1 MAENPMRQEAWRR
14 HKANDFNGAERLY
27 RQLIKEKPN
36 EIDICNLGAL
46 LRGVG
51 RGNEALFL
59 YRSWIAS
66 FESSES
72 LIQNAV
78 NCALSENQIKEAR
91 EWLNKGLKKQS
102 SNIEMMKINAR
113 LLHNEGRSEEAIRL
127 LEETSAKKED
137 INIFLELG

>member
-1 MAENPMRQEAWRR
+1 MRQEAWRR

-27 RQLIKEKPN
+27 RQLIEEKPN

-59 YRSWIAS
+59 YRNWIAS

-91 EWLNKGLKKQS
+91 EWLNKD
-102 SNIEMMKINAR
+102 
-113 LLHNEGRSEEAIRL
+113 EE
-127 LEETSAKKED
+127 
-137 INIFLELG
+137 